1 MYAYCGNNPVMY
13 VDPSGEFAITAL
25 IIGVIAGAILGA
37 GTSIITQA
45 ASNDWNWYD
54 ISYGLVINDAI
65 FGGISGALAA
75 SGLGLFGSAISGGL
89 LNGLQLIVESAITGR
104 SISSAEA
111 WLSIGIGFAGGL
123 IPSNGFN
130 AKNLSGIWETSAT
143 KLATAQSA
151 KKIVM
156 YQAKQV
162 FVKREII
169 KGTIGYLSSTIGSS
183 AISYGLEWLGAY

>member
-1 MYAYCGNNPVMY
+1 MTQMENKKNNKMATGL
-13 VDPSGEFAITAL
+13 SIGLAL
-25 IIGVIAGAILGA
+25 
-37 GTSIITQA
+37 
-45 ASNDWNWYD
+45 
-54 ISYGLVINDAI
+54 
-65 FGGISGALAA
+65 GALAGVVIGIIEKDIA
-75 SGLGLFGSAISGGL
+75 L
-89 LNGLQLIVESAITGR
+89 
-104 SISSAEA
+104 

-123 IPSNGFN
+123 ISSNGFN